1 MRLRGLLVLGA
12 TALAG
17 CAHTEPFQPLDTST
31 NRPFLPGTP
40 VRLTYNPGADLRP
53 AWLPDGSAFV
63 YAWQQ
68 YNQSDKD
75 RCLSF
80 LEVSGGSRFDT
91 ICNPDP
97 FAVDSADLFDSP
109 SPSPNGEILYARSSS
124 RLGAP
129 APEHGGVFFGTLADP
144 LSATKVLNLPYGIP
158 GGRIHGAISTARWLS
173 ARSLVYIGQ
182 SANYA
187 REFLGCPLDTVVT
200 GLEVVAMNLS
210 GAQPELAVIP
220 FTDGA
225 SSIALTAGRD
235 TLYFTLNGDSK
246 VYRLE
251 LATGQVSIAHDFGA
265 LGIARDVTVL
275 GARLVAV
282 VGGEIE
288 FTEGTLGPLQFDG
301 GGNLVSVDLAT
312 GAETQ
317 LPVDHPMVFRKPEFA
332 PAGDRVRLVV
342 EGLPV
347 GTLSGGCDWHEL
359 LSKVGDLYLYEA
371 P

>member
-1 MRLRGLLVLGA
+1 MRLRDLILLAA

-17 CAHTEPFQPLDTST
+17 CGHEQPFQPSDQTT
-31 NRPFLPGTP
+31 DQPFSPGTP
-40 VRLTYNPGADLRP
+40 TRLTFNPGADLHP

-68 YNQSDKD
+68 YNQVDKD

-80 LEVSGGSRFDT
+80 IDGSGGTRFDT
-91 ICNPDP
+91 ICNPAP
-97 FAVDSADLFDSP
+97 FAIDSADLFDSP
-109 SPSPNGEILYARSSS
+109 SPSLSGEILYARYSS

-129 APEHGGVFFGTLADP
+129 APEHGGVYFGTLADP
-144 LSATKVLNLPYGIP
+144 LSATTVLNLPYQAP
-158 GGRIHGAISTARWLS
+158 SGRTHGAISTARWLS
-173 ARSLVYIGQ
+173 AKRLVYVGQ

-187 REFLGCPLDTVVT
+187 RELLGCPLDTVTT
-200 GLEVVAMNLS
+200 GIEIVEMSLV

-225 SSIALTAGRD
+225 SSIALSTNRD
-235 TLYFTLNGDSK
+235 TLYFTLNGDSR
-246 VYRLE
+246 VYRLA
-251 LATGQVSIAHDFGA
+251 LASGQATVAHDFGA

-275 GARLVAV
+275 GSRLVAV
-282 VGGEIE
+282 VGGEIRY
-288 FTEGTLGPLQFDG
+288 TGSTLGPLQIDG
-301 GGNLVSVDLAT
+301 GGNLVSVDLGT
-312 GAETQ
+312 GAESP
-317 LPVDHPMVFRKPEFA
+317 LPVDHPMLFRRPEFA

-342 EGLPV
+342 EGLPT
-347 GTLSGGCDWHEL
+347 GTTPTGCGWHDL